1 MERGLSSRSA
11 KKVDGKDLFFIVDEN
26 GEYHRADPETVGE
39 YTGLTDSTGTGIFEG
54 DILESF
60 YKKKRIV
67 SVVKYGGFEPE
78 FFYECAAAQ
87 GFFLHGMKLY
97 GLYAYDLTGSE
108 MMFVEDMRQAKII
121 GNIYDNPELLDEIEA
136 IPTIEA
142 QPVKH
147 GTWIRRPDDWF
158 CPYSCSACGEKSDGR
173 YKYCPECGAKMD
185 GDGT

>member
-1 MERGLSSRSA
+1 MRENIGIYRGKRIDTGAWKEGYLLGVQ

-26 GEYHRADPETVGE
+26 GEYHRVDPETVGE

-121 GNIYDNPELLDEIEA
+121 GNIYDNPELL
-136 IPTIEA
+136 
-142 QPVKH
+142 
-147 GTWIRRPDDWF
+147 GGDDH
-158 CPYSCSACGEKSDGR
+158 A
-173 YKYCPECGAKMD
+173 AN
-185 GDGT
+185 